1 MEELTFDVSQFA
13 YVVCYHGFLIL
24 LYSWYMQAL
33 QEISV
38 EDRKR
43 QLENSKSELN
53 AIEKRIEEVNREFK
67 NMEKEV
73 QEALKMVSFINDN
86 NN

>member
-1 MEELTFDVSQFA
+1 MK
-13 YVVCYHGFLIL
+13 
-24 LYSWYMQAL
+24 AL

-67 NMEKEV
+67 NMEEKV
-73 QEALKMVSFINDN
+73 QEALIMVSSINCSN
-86 NN
+86 

>member
-1 MEELTFDVSQFA
+1 VK
-13 YVVCYHGFLIL
+13 
-24 LYSWYMQAL
+24 AL

-67 NMEKEV
+67 NMEEKV
-73 QEALKMVSFINDN
+73 QEALIMVSSINYSN
-86 NN
+86 

>member
-1 MEELTFDVSQFA
+1 MK
-13 YVVCYHGFLIL
+13 
-24 LYSWYMQAL
+24 AL

-67 NMEKEV
+67 NMEEKV
-73 QEALKMVSFINDN
+73 QEALIMVSSINYSN
-86 NN
+86 

>member
-1 MEELTFDVSQFA
+1 MKFQFLNKCVICSGI
-13 YVVCYHGFLIL
+13 YVCIYLFF
-24 LYSWYMQAL
+24 WYIQAL

-53 AIEKRIEEVNREFK
+53 AIEKRIEEVNHEFK
-67 NMEKEV
+67 SVEKKV
-73 QEALKMVSFINDN
+73 QEALKMVSFIRC
-86 NN
+86 

>member
-1 MEELTFDVSQFA
+1 VK
-13 YVVCYHGFLIL
+13 
-24 LYSWYMQAL
+24 AL

-67 NMEKEV
+67 NMEEKV
-73 QEALKMVSFINDN
+73 QEALIMVSSINCSN
-86 NN
+86 

>member
-1 MEELTFDVSQFA
+1 MK
-13 YVVCYHGFLIL
+13 
-24 LYSWYMQAL
+24 AL

-53 AIEKRIEEVNREFK
+53 AIEKRIEEVNHEFK
-67 NMEKEV
+67 NMEEKV
-73 QEALKMVSFINDN
+73 QEALIMVGSIIIIN
-86 NN
+86 

>member
-1 MEELTFDVSQFA
+1 
-13 YVVCYHGFLIL
+13 
-24 LYSWYMQAL
+24 
-33 QEISV
+33 V

-53 AIEKRIEEVNREFK
+53 AIEKRIEEVNHEFK

-86 NN
+86 NY

>member
-1 MEELTFDVSQFA
+1 MYLFVHVFTYLFIIFW
-13 YVVCYHGFLIL
+13 C
-24 LYSWYMQAL
+24 MQAL

-67 NMEKEV
+67 SVEKKV
-73 QEALKMVSFINDN
+73 QEALKMVSFIRC
-86 NN
+86 